1 MRSLCVLVL
10 SMEQVPLLSLALT
23 SADEFGVWYTREG
36 GTACRGSAA
45 KQSIML
51 DRASGDMDVWLLS
64 VRVWQAGARCS
75 ESWW

>member
-1 MRSLCVLVL
+1 MLVL

-36 GTACRGSAA
+36 GTVFGGSAA

-64 VRVWQAGARCS
+64 VRVWQAGA
-75 ESWW
+75 W